1 GGGTSKA
8 WSESTQEG
16 TRNTGASEQQRLR
29 DAIRRHGDSLR
40 RLQSTV
46 VTEITQQESV
56 TGTTEVLRNPN
67 YGPSPTAVYYQS
79 LRHLNVI
86 TEFAGV
92 RECLFVPFAIKPYTL
107 QRAYRWREAI
117 EQYVRSGRFKPALK
131 YLRDVATN
139 FQYSSLVPGSRA
151 QQKL

>member
-16 TRNTGASEQQRLR
+16 TRSTGASQLQRLR

-67 YGPSPTAVYYQS
+67 YGHSLTAIYYQI
-79 LRHLNVI
+79 LRHLKVS
-86 TEFAGV
+86 TEFAKV
-92 RECLFVPFAIKPYTL
+92 RECLFVPFAIKPFNL
-107 QRAYRWREAI
+107 QRPYRWREAS
-117 EQYVRSGRFKPALK
+117 EKYARSSRF
-131 YLRDVATN
+131 T
-139 FQYSSLVPGSRA
+139 PGPKNPRA
-151 QQKL
+151 VTTGLQDS